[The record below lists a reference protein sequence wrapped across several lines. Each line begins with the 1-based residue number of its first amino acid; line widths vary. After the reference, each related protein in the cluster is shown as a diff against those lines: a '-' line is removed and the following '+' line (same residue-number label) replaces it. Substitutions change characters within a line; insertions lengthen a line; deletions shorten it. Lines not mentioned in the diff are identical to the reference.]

1 MFTLNNN
8 LFQKR
13 NLKDELLINVCYV
26 LMSVLFILRTIPYF
40 SQAGD
45 QTWFAS
51 QAIKYNYNY
60 LQFGIDRY
68 FNWSS
73 RLLIESAT
81 MFFSVYQTLFVVFI
95 FLLLVVFWKALANIF
110 LSDNSFAMKM
120 SIPII
125 FMILFTGNFYSGAG
139 VIPNMVNYFL
149 PMCSLILAWNFINK
163 DIKIYRIASFLFI
176 IFTCMQEQFAIF
188 SFAMFLYFTVEH
200 FMTRKKINICYF
212 SALLISVLGL
222 LSVIFSPGNSSRKIA
237 ETMTHYPTFN
247 SISTLNKLY
256 DGFMETSRVLFLD
269 NTELNFIFL
278 LLIVILVV
286 SIIKKEY
293 LTILMIS
300 GILYCTL
307 FHHLGIDTPL
317 NTIQKIVDENPN
329 LVLFSKNYQ
338 LALYPVTLYFLFL
351 LIIGFSIFRIFTNF
365 KTGIFVLFIVVTGY
379 LSRLA
384 ISFSPTIYVSGI
396 RTFEPLIFASF
407 IAILFMI
414 NELSVFFKLSNL
426 ERGKK

>member
-81 MFFSVYQTLFVVFI
+81 MFFFSVNQTLFVVFI

-125 FMILFTGNFYSGAG
+125 FMI
-139 VIPNMVNYFL
+139 
-149 PMCSLILAWNFINK
+149 
-163 DIKIYRIASFLFI
+163 
-176 IFTCMQEQFAIF
+176 
-188 SFAMFLYFTVEH
+188 
-200 FMTRKKINICYF
+200 
-212 SALLISVLGL
+212 
-222 LSVIFSPGNSSRKIA
+222 
-237 ETMTHYPTFN
+237 
-247 SISTLNKLY
+247 
-256 DGFMETSRVLFLD
+256 
-269 NTELNFIFL
+269 
-278 LLIVILVV
+278 
-286 SIIKKEY
+286 
-293 LTILMIS
+293 
-300 GILYCTL
+300 
-307 FHHLGIDTPL
+307 
-317 NTIQKIVDENPN
+317 
-329 LVLFSKNYQ
+329 
-338 LALYPVTLYFLFL
+338 
-351 LIIGFSIFRIFTNF
+351 
-365 KTGIFVLFIVVTGY
+365 
-379 LSRLA
+379 
-384 ISFSPTIYVSGI
+384 
-396 RTFEPLIFASF
+396 
-407 IAILFMI
+407 